1 MSHEHDSER
10 IALDHEYGAEL
21 HERNAARLERHG
33 AFRQAARERRDA
45 QLRRDAAADLRAGL
59 DGC

>member
-1 MSHEHDSER
+1 MSQNERERAARDHD
-10 IALDHEYGAEL
+10 YGAEL

-33 AFRQAARERRDA
+33 AHRHAARERRDA
-45 QLRRDAAADLRAGL
+45 QARREAAASLRAGL